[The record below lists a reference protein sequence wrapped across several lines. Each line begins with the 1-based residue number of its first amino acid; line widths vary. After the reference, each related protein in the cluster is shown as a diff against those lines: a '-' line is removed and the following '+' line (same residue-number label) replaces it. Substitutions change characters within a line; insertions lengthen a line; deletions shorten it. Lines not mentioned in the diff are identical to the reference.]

1 MERRGDIRAGTVQ
14 KGEKTFL
21 AHYYDRSREWRE
33 SQLPEVS
40 PRKHSAIYITSD
52 ICRPNYTHHREVNA
66 TNIPLCVPHCLPGT
80 GLRWPLPFSLPF
92 SFFLPIFLSFFLFF
106 SPPPLQQSCSQA
118 SRHARRPFCTFF
130 EPRQSYI
137 FFALSKLPALFTLVN
152 DPNATNETM
161 FEILER
167 HQIHQ
172 MVYCS
177 NDSSNHRYSLY
188 IYIYSF

>member
-21 AHYYDRSREWRE
+21 AHHYDRSREWRE

-52 ICRPNYTHHREVNA
+52 ICRPNHTHHREVNA

-92 SFFLPIFLSFFLFF
+92 SFFLPFFLSFFLSLFLATTVTTVVF
-106 SPPPLQQSCSQA
+106 SGIETYPPPFLHLFRATSIL
-118 SRHARRPFCTFF
+118 
-130 EPRQSYI
+130 YI
-137 FFALSKLPALFTLVN
+137 FRTI
-152 DPNATNETM
+152 
-161 FEILER
+161 EIASV
-167 HQIHQ
+167 IHAG
-172 MVYCS
+172 
-177 NDSSNHRYSLY
+177 
-188 IYIYSF
+188 